1 MEPLHEDT
9 DDEGMGDEEEDLVPA
24 LGNLGMHDDSGI
36 TSAYDTPSDLS
47 ESEGDSGDD
56 TDTIMD
62 FASSVQSSSA
72 SSSSSPS
79 QPEAGPSNPS
89 APIARPRHRSRH
101 SAPAVMS
108 SSTSSSHSFKP
119 NYKLLHQTHIRL
131 YHRFLSG
138 SYRISS
144 LQTRGTP
151 NSHTNTIYCLQ
162 LYTYPDTGTQVLFTG
177 SKDRTVKE
185 WDLSTGEVIRTIEGV
200 HEGSIL
206 SICVYGGYLASAGSD
221 WKVAM
226 WDLRE
231 DRLVK
236 VMRDHED
243 SVLCVRFDEKR
254 LVSCSKG
261 GLFGLCSLNSLTDGW
276 FDDL

>member
-1 MEPLHEDT
+1 M
-9 DDEGMGDEEEDLVPA
+9 
-24 LGNLGMHDDSGI
+24 
-36 TSAYDTPSDLS
+36 
-47 ESEGDSGDD
+47 
-56 TDTIMD
+56 
-62 FASSVQSSSA
+62 
-72 SSSSSPS
+72 
-79 QPEAGPSNPS
+79 
-89 APIARPRHRSRH
+89 
-101 SAPAVMS
+101 
-108 SSTSSSHSFKP
+108 
-119 NYKLLHQTHIRL
+119 
-131 YHRFLSG
+131 
-138 SYRISS
+138 
-144 LQTRGTP
+144 
-151 NSHTNTIYCLQ
+151 
-162 LYTYPDTGTQVLFTG
+162 
-177 SKDRTVKE
+177 KE